1 MFTDVHINYHFQF
14 TYITYKS
21 SEVRSRKRNHVLY
34 LWKFTQYNTPK
45 MFRCR
50 MAEWTSRYSNM
61 PALTIHPMTLG
72 LCNTTYPR
80 NLAYEFLQ
88 VQKSYSTSVKGQKCL
103 YMNTTDS
110 STVALTMMVP
120 DYPQSGLL
128 FFYMA
133 VSSGQRA
140 VGIWEKGF

>member
-1 MFTDVHINYHFQF
+1 
-14 TYITYKS
+14 
-21 SEVRSRKRNHVLY
+21 
-34 LWKFTQYNTPK
+34 

-88 VQKSYSTSVKGQKCL
+88 VQKSYSTSVKEQKCL

-110 STVALTMMVP
+110 NHDGARLPPKWVTFFLHGGFKRAKGCGYLGEGILGLTGQLKPRFVTLHTKTRLIKHDNLGKTGFQRGFKLP
-120 DYPQSGLL
+120 KPGL
-128 FFYMA
+128 Y
-133 VSSGQRA
+133 RA
-140 VGIWEKGF
+140 PNCL